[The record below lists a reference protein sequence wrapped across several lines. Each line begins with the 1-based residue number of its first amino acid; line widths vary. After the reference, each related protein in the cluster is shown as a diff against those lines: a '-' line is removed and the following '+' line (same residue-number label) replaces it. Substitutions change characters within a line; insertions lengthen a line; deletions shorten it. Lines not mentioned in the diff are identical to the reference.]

1 MRNNLVRCWERAR
14 EKNLVMETTE
24 QFWWKTRARGET
36 TPGVRGR
43 EHPFG
48 LREERTKKT
57 STTDIFGRKL
67 EGRRVREGSR
77 SRGRREESS
86 SSCTPAST
94 CRSSKEEQEGVH
106 RRACRRKESGKQG
119 EESRSEEGKIRGV
132 AQMKEGEEEKRKE
145 LEEEM
150 VRRKEVE
157 EEEKIMAQAHSLLL
171 SMDSMLSLEG
181 TTLLHV
187 YQLKPKISP
196 LLEN

>member
-1 MRNNLVRCWERAR
+1 M
-14 EKNLVMETTE
+14 
-24 QFWWKTRARGET
+24 
-36 TPGVRGR
+36 
-43 EHPFG
+43 
-48 LREERTKKT
+48 
-57 STTDIFGRKL
+57 
-67 EGRRVREGSR
+67 
-77 SRGRREESS
+77 
-86 SSCTPAST
+86 
-94 CRSSKEEQEGVH
+94 H

-132 AQMKEGEEEKRKE
+132 AQMKEGEKEKEKRKE
-145 LEEEM
+145 LEEEEM
-150 VRRKEVE
+150 VRRKEE

>member
-1 MRNNLVRCWERAR
+1 MRNNLARCWERAR

-106 RRACRRKESGKQG
+106 RRGHRRKESG
-119 EESRSEEGKIRGV
+119 SEEGKIRGV
-132 AQMKEGEEEKRKE
+132 AQMKEGEKEKEKRKE
-145 LEEEM
+145 LEEEEM
-150 VRRKEVE
+150 VRRKEEE

>member
-1 MRNNLVRCWERAR
+1 M
-14 EKNLVMETTE
+14 
-24 QFWWKTRARGET
+24 
-36 TPGVRGR
+36 
-43 EHPFG
+43 
-48 LREERTKKT
+48 
-57 STTDIFGRKL
+57 
-67 EGRRVREGSR
+67 
-77 SRGRREESS
+77 
-86 SSCTPAST
+86 
-94 CRSSKEEQEGVH
+94 H
-106 RRACRRKESGKQG
+106 RRGHRRKESG
-119 EESRSEEGKIRGV
+119 SEEGKIRGV

>member
-1 MRNNLVRCWERAR
+1 
-14 EKNLVMETTE
+14 
-24 QFWWKTRARGET
+24 
-36 TPGVRGR
+36 
-43 EHPFG
+43 
-48 LREERTKKT
+48 
-57 STTDIFGRKL
+57 
-67 EGRRVREGSR
+67 
-77 SRGRREESS
+77 
-86 SSCTPAST
+86 
-94 CRSSKEEQEGVH
+94 
-106 RRACRRKESGKQG
+106 
-119 EESRSEEGKIRGV
+119 
-132 AQMKEGEEEKRKE
+132 MKEGEEEKRKE